1 MKNTIGI
8 KKDTGFVFLL
18 HEGCPS
24 IIEIIY
30 WKEKKHSGVFFQVI
44 NIYSKMSN
52 HIYNIGDTYHSH
64 QYGNFLKEFDIR
76 YIRLTIEKAKNDFI
90 NYKKNKIKEI
100 SELDIII

>member
-30 WKEKKHSGVFFQVI
+30 LKLNLKRLFKTKTGSFLNFNVLQNYFFEAKK
-44 NIYSKMSN
+44 SN
-52 HIYNIGDTYHSH
+52 KTGEAFPNVG
-64 QYGNFLKEFDIR
+64 
-76 YIRLTIEKAKNDFI
+76 A
-90 NYKKNKIKEI
+90 
-100 SELDIII
+100 